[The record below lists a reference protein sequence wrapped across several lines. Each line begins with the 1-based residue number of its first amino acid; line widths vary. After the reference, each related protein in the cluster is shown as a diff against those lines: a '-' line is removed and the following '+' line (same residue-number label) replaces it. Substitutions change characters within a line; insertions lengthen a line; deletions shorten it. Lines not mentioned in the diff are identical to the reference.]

1 MSDYACEPSYVCEPV
16 RNHHDR
22 THFDCG
28 VSVLNDYL
36 AKYAKQDVKRKASA
50 VFVLVAR
57 SDLKRIIGFYTL
69 CATSVELSEL
79 PEEVTKKLPRYP
91 EIPAILV
98 GRLVRDINYPGV
110 GDCCSPMLSHVVF
123 VSQVKLLQARSLW
136 TRRVMRQPAFTRSSV
151 SSRCR
156 NWQIECFFQCRRR
169 RSFNL
174 SHIQRDTLANH

>member
-1 MSDYACEPSYVCEPV
+1 MSDYACEPSYVCEPL

-57 SDLKRIIGFYTL
+57 SDPKRIIGFYTL

-98 GRLVRDINYPGV
+98 GRLARDINHPGV
-110 GDCCSPMLSHVVF
+110 GELLLSDALTRCVRVASEIAASLIVVDSKGDVATRFYAKFGFLSLPKLTDRMFLPM
-123 VSQVKLLQARSLW
+123 QTAEKL
-136 TRRVMRQPAFTRSSV
+136 
-151 SSRCR
+151 
-156 NWQIECFFQCRRR
+156 
-169 RSFNL
+169 
-174 SHIQRDTLANH
+174 